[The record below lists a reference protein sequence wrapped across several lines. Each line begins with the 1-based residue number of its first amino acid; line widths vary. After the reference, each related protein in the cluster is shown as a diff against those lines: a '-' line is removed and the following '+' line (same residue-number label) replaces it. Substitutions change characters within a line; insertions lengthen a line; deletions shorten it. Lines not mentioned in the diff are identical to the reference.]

1 MHDIDMPDRDD
12 ASSPPEGGKRVLI
25 VEDEPD
31 IVELVSYNLKK
42 AGFST
47 RSARSGTEAL
57 KKIRSEQYDLVV
69 LDIMLPEIDGLELCR
84 TLKADSSLSRV
95 PIIMLT
101 ARSEEVDKIVGL
113 ELGADD
119 YITKPF
125 SPRELVA
132 RVKAV
137 LRRSLAEREPA
148 AGGKMLK
155 AGGLEIDGERYIVK
169 KGGAPLTLSAMEF
182 KLLFYLAQ
190 RPGRVFSRDSL
201 LDAVWGDE
209 SYVEPRT
216 VDVHVRRLRE
226 KIEDD
231 PSNPA
236 YVLTKRG
243 VGYYFTETA
252 RRETR
257 REK

>member
-1 MHDIDMPDRDD
+1 MRSRKGQD
-12 ASSPPEGGKRVLI
+12 SPPGGRRVLI

-31 IVELVSYNLKK
+31 IVELLSYNLKK
-42 AGFST
+42 EGFLT
-47 RSARSGTEAL
+47 WSARNGSEAL
-57 KKIRSEQYDLVV
+57 KMIRSEKYDLIV

-84 TLKADSSLSRV
+84 ILKADSATSRI

-101 ARSEEVDKIVGL
+101 ARSEEVDKVVGL

-137 LRRSLAEREPA
+137 LRRSAAEKEPA
-148 AGGKMLK
+148 PKKKMLK
-155 AGGLEIDGERYIVK
+155 VGNLEIDGERYIVK
-169 KGGAPLTLSAMEF
+169 KDGAPLSLSAMEF

-190 RPGRVFSRDSL
+190 RPGRVFDRDSL

-209 SYVEPRT
+209 AFVEPRT

-231 PSNPA
+231 PSSPA
-236 YVLTKRG
+236 YILTKRG
-243 VGYYFTETA
+243 LGYYFTEKTLA
-252 RRETR
+252 
-257 REK
+257 EK

>member
-1 MHDIDMPDRDD
+1 MRSRKSPD
-12 ASSPPEGGKRVLI
+12 APSGGRRVLI

-31 IVELVSYNLKK
+31 IVELLSYNLKK
-42 AGFST
+42 EGFLT
-47 RSARSGTEAL
+47 WSARNGSEAL
-57 KKIRSEQYDLVV
+57 KMIRSEKYDLII

-84 TLKADSSLSRV
+84 ILKADSATSRI

-101 ARSEEVDKIVGL
+101 AKSEEVDKVVGL

-137 LRRSLAEREPA
+137 LRRSAAEKEPEPKQ
-148 AGGKMLK
+148 KMLK
-155 AGGLEIDGERYIVK
+155 VGNLEIDGERYVVK
-169 KGGAPLTLSAMEF
+169 KQGAPLSLSAMEF

-190 RPGRVFSRDSL
+190 RPGRVFDRDSL

-209 SYVEPRT
+209 AFVEPRT

-231 PSNPA
+231 PSSPA
-236 YVLTKRG
+236 YILTKRG
-243 VGYYFTETA
+243 LGYYFTEKTLA
-252 RRETR
+252 
-257 REK
+257 EK

>member
-1 MHDIDMPDRDD
+1 MRNRDD
-12 ASSPPEGGKRVLI
+12 SGSPPGGKRVLI

-42 AGFST
+42 EGFLTS
-47 RSARSGTEAL
+47 SARSGSEAL
-57 KKIRSEQYDLVV
+57 KKIRSDRYDLIV
-69 LDIMLPEIDGLELCR
+69 LDIMLPEVDGLELCR
-84 TLKADSSLSRV
+84 ILKADSALSRI

-101 ARSEEVDKIVGL
+101 ARSEEVDKVVGL

-137 LRRSLAEREPA
+137 LRRSLAEKEPVP
-148 AGGKMLK
+148 GRKMLK
-155 AGGLEIDGERYIVK
+155 AGSLEIDGERYIVK
-169 KGGAPLTLSAMEF
+169 RGGVPLSLSAMEF

-209 SYVEPRT
+209 AYVEPRT
-216 VDVHVRRLRE
+216 VDVHIRRLRE

-231 PSNPA
+231 PSNPG
-236 YVLTKRG
+236 YILTKRG
-243 VGYYFTETA
+243 VGYFFTETA
-252 RRETR
+252 RK
-257 REK
+257 EK